1 MILRPV
7 TRGLFSLALVCG
19 LVAPIAVA
27 ADFPDLGPPLRK
39 FDPKNEKDCP
49 CVFSALKRARYLR
62 DGYKALA
69 ESYKDTLK
77 DLGNG
82 KDTPAWVDPNILNEQ
97 QLKRLIEF
105 NKTFDAEELKMAQ
118 AAPASD
124 CGFPEDKDLV
134 LQTSPLTGELPNAD
148 RQKEVKPLFPFEEL
162 YDAVM
167 RHEAH
172 HSAQFSA
179 NNDGANRPAGRLPRT
194 RTPWGRAL
202 EEAQGYAIEIEEL
215 EKLEKRC
222 KVSFKNLKLGMRT
235 GTPPDE
241 LVLTETISGYV
252 CGDPHSAVWTLTQ
265 RRTQIAGG
273 VVISDYED
281 PPSDTDCVEPGSD
294 VAAHYENVIKNS
306 PRNANSWYCM
316 YTQGPPPRVII
327 RTPKMTMGMP
337 GGEWRLD
344 PPQDRVVEAEIGACE
359 EERAPDKPEDAAPVP
374 VS

>member
-1 MILRPV
+1 MIPKPV

-27 ADFPDLGPPLRK
+27 EDFPDLGPPLRK

-49 CVFSALKRARYLR
+49 CVFSALKRARHLR

-97 QLKRLIEF
+97 QIKRLIEF

-124 CGFPEDKDLV
+124 CGFPEDRNLV
-134 LQTSPLTGELPNAD
+134 LETSPLTGELPNAD

-179 NNDGANRPAGRLPRT
+179 NNDGANKPAGRLPRT
-194 RTPWGRAL
+194 RTPYGRAR
-202 EEAQGYAIEIEEL
+202 EEARGYAIEIAEL
-215 EKLEKRC
+215 EKLERRC
-222 KVSFKNLKLGMRT
+222 KVSFKDVKLNMRS
-235 GTPPDE
+235 GTPPHD
-241 LVLTETISGYV
+241 LVITNTISGYV
-252 CGDPHSAVWTLTQ
+252 CGDPYAADWIITMRTTQ
-265 RRTQIAGG
+265 SAGG
-273 VVISDYED
+273 AVISDNVDE
-281 PPSDTDCVEPGSD
+281 PWETDCVEPGSQ
-294 VAAHYENVIKNS
+294 AAQHYENVMKNS
-306 PRNANSWYCM
+306 PQTYVGWYCL
-316 YTQGPPPRVII
+316 YAPGPPAQVTI
-327 RTPKMTMGMP
+327 RTPKLTLGLFGAEMK
-337 GGEWRLD
+337 LD
-344 PPQDRVVEAEIGACE
+344 PPESRVAEAEIGACE
-359 EERAPDKPEDAAPVP
+359 EENPPGKPEDAPPVP